1 MNQKLFPNPCEYVK
15 ESCRKVMAKAEHV
28 TLNKEKITE
37 FVQQLLQNE
46 KLLAFPC
53 WGESHF
59 PPETESFELFLRY
72 VFTID
77 TLNYCFWPNP
87 PFEYFNLAKNLY
99 NTLKNNK
106 PFFDIEHL
114 TKITSQELKDA
125 VFKCDF
131 CLIEERARMVR
142 EVFTV
147 ISLEHNG
154 SVIEFVKKAKKS
166 ASQLVKLIID
176 SFPCFR
182 DTAIYKGEQ
191 VFLYKR
197 AQILVSDLHLAYRDL
212 FKAQGKNDEN
222 ELINF
227 GDSVSELTMFADY
240 RVPQILREIKI
251 LHYNEE
257 LAKKIDN
264 KEEISHG
271 SCFEVEL
278 RAATIIAVEDIKAEL
293 AMKNKKVLSL
303 EIDTYLWEEG
313 EKIKEKIQPPHHT
326 LSIFY

>member
-1 MNQKLFPNPCEYVK
+1 MKKGRHYSK
-15 ESCRKVMAKAEHV
+15 EEIAV
-28 TLNKEKITE
+28 I
-37 FVQQLLQNE
+37 
-46 KLLAFPC
+46 
-53 WGESHF
+53 
-59 PPETESFELFLRY
+59 
-72 VFTID
+72 
-77 TLNYCFWPNP
+77 
-87 PFEYFNLAKNLY
+87 
-99 NTLKNNK
+99 
-106 PFFDIEHL
+106 
-114 TKITSQELKDA
+114 SQ
-125 VFKCDF
+125 
-131 CLIEERARMVR
+131 
-142 EVFTV
+142 TV
-147 ISLEHNG
+147 IG
-154 SVIEFVKKAKKS
+154 KS
-166 ASQLVKLIID
+166 
-176 SFPCFR
+176 FR
-182 DTAIYKGEQ
+182 EI
-191 VFLYKR
+191 
-197 AQILVSDLHLAYRDL
+197 SDA
-212 FKAQGKNDEN
+212 